1 METHRAA
8 GYEYFLAKH
17 RLQTIPN
24 WQKSFIGQSGT
35 KNSIVEDGY
44 VETIYPASY
53 WPGDRTG
60 DHLEFALKYDGINL
74 ATLCQIF
81 EVVDIDDLCMWI
93 QSKPTGRYAR
103 KIWFLYEFLTGK
115 RLPLEDIIQGNY
127 VKLLEEERYYTASH
141 GENVQR
147 YRIVNNLL
155 GTSEFCPVVRRT
167 EKLANMEQNDFFHR
181 CKEIVINYHPELL
194 KRALN
199 YLYTKETKSSFE
211 IEHIT
216 PSASRTEK
224 FIALLA
230 TAEKRDFC
238 TKDLLINIQN
248 TIVDQRFQNTD
259 YRKVQNYVSETIS
272 PYLQKVHYICPKPED
287 LPILME
293 GLLATHHKLKQECV
307 HPIIHASIISYG
319 FVFLHPFE
327 DGNGRIHRF
336 LIHNILSRRGAVPKG
351 IMFPVSAAI
360 LKNPTL
366 YNRSLE
372 SYSTPLLQLIDY
384 ELDEIGHMTV
394 SEETGAWYRYID
406 MTTQA
411 EALYAFVM
419 KTIEE
424 ELKEELDFLVNYDNA
439 KRAMQDIVDMPDHR
453 INLFIRLCLQNN
465 GRLSAKKRESH
476 FSFLTNEEVD
486 LMQDAVRKGYQS

>member
-1 METHRAA
+1 
-8 GYEYFLAKH
+8 
-17 RLQTIPN
+17 
-24 WQKSFIGQSGT
+24 
-35 KNSIVEDGY
+35 
-44 VETIYPASY
+44 
-53 WPGDRTG
+53 
-60 DHLEFALKYDGINL
+60 
-74 ATLCQIF
+74 
-81 EVVDIDDLCMWI
+81 
-93 QSKPTGRYAR
+93 
-103 KIWFLYEFLTGK
+103 
-115 RLPLEDIIQGNY
+115 
-127 VKLLEEERYYTASH
+127 
-141 GENVQR
+141 
-147 YRIVNNLL
+147 
-155 GTSEFCPVVRRT
+155 
-167 EKLANMEQNDFFHR
+167 MEQNDFFHR

-230 TAEKRDFC
+230 IAEKRDFC

-394 SEETGAWYRYID
+394 SEETGTWYRYID

-476 FSFLTNEEVD
+476 FSFLTDEEVD

>member
-35 KNSIVEDGY
+35 KNSVVEDGY

-115 RLPLEDIIQGNY
+115 RLPLEDITQGNY

-167 EKLANMEQNDFFHR
+167 EKLANMEQNDFFQR

-230 TAEKRDFC
+230 IAEKRDFC

-360 LKNPTL
+360 LKKPN
-366 YNRSLE
+366 
-372 SYSTPLLQLIDY
+372 
-384 ELDEIGHMTV
+384 
-394 SEETGAWYRYID
+394 
-406 MTTQA
+406 
-411 EALYAFVM
+411 
-419 KTIEE
+419 
-424 ELKEELDFLVNYDNA
+424 
-439 KRAMQDIVDMPDHR
+439 IV
-453 INLFIRLCLQNN
+453 
-465 GRLSAKKRESH
+465 
-476 FSFLTNEEVD
+476 
-486 LMQDAVRKGYQS
+486 